1 MDSASAPMKIHGHGN
16 SQMTEAAAMQKHSS
30 DSATALVLPHAL
42 SSVSA
47 MALAMM
53 PRNTP
58 GSAVSASSCQ
68 HTAIAALRAM
78 NTRRP

>member
-1 MDSASAPMKIHGHGN
+1 VDSASAPMKIHGHGN
-16 SQMTEAAAMQKHSS
+16 SQITEAAAMQKHSS
-30 DSATALVLPHAL
+30 DSATALVRPQPL

-47 MALAMM
+47 IALAMM

-58 GSAVSASSCQ
+58 GSAASASNCQ
-68 HTAIAALRAM
+68 HTAIATLRAM